1 MRGTDTGCRC
11 TRWWILLAITLSLS
25 NVVYAGPGVWTTGGP
40 YGGTIQAL
48 ATQADES
55 GLLATA
61 QAFATAQGPGL
72 VQTALAVATQQG
84 PGILSTAQTYITQLA
99 PGNAPADIPVI
110 EGNKEMFFQSNA
122 LVSYVI
128 GQPIAEVVEFYKD
141 QMPANG
147 WTKLER
153 EWLESPAAANL
164 VFEKPDRR
172 ASVVLTVS
180 SGGGDTIVLVTI
192 ENK

>member
-1 MRGTDTGCRC
+1 M
-11 TRWWILLAITLSLS
+11 
-25 NVVYAGPGVWTTGGP
+25 V
-40 YGGTIQAL
+40 GTIQAL
-48 ATQADES
+48 ATEADES

-84 PGILSTAQTYITQLA
+84 PEILSTAQTYITQLA

-110 EGNKEMFFQSNA
+110 EGDKQMSFQSNA

-128 GQPIAEVVEFYKD
+128 GKPIADVVEFYKE

-147 WTKLER
+147 WTKREQ

-164 VFEKPDRR
+164 VYEKPDRR
-172 ASVVLTVS
+172 ASVVLSVS
-180 SGGGDTIVLVTI
+180 PGGGETIVLITI